1 MSIAKVIQLQ
11 SKAMDAVRVDFM
23 DRAETGLLSKA
34 LYLAEMRE
42 PKQRVRLFVSPSATL
57 WREFSL

>member
-1 MSIAKVIQLQ
+1 
-11 SKAMDAVRVDFM
+11 
-23 DRAETGLLSKA
+23 
-34 LYLAEMRE
+34 MRE